1 MPVMATVTVRPFER
15 RVATVVPARS
25 ICDSSQP
32 PKMSPCGLV
41 SAGIAI
47 ARTAGSICGGFAG
60 GADVF
65 IDARDCTLGTDGCNV
80 LKVWQWCAPL

>member
-1 MPVMATVTVRPFER
+1 
-15 RVATVVPARS
+15 
-25 ICDSSQP
+25 
-32 PKMSPCGLV
+32 V

-60 GADVF
+60 GADVL

-80 LKVWQWCAPL
+80 LKVWRWCAPL